1 MTISVCHL
9 APTPEMRELG
19 CLKNLALR
27 ASAIQGITSS
37 GRWWVASKPA
47 MRMRFLYFIN
57 QEAIATSNFYG
68 YYQ

>member
-1 MTISVCHL
+1 
-9 APTPEMRELG
+9 MRELG

-37 GRWWVASKPA
+37 GSWWVASKPA